1 MGNAETVVIPVK
13 LGLTGLDVRLC
24 RVPGPHL
31 GWSEV
36 EWSPVGGAGS
46 DEFSIPWLEASLIH
60 RHTSCWSSL
69 AVQVLLLQHNSR
81 GAVSVH
87 VTESQICFSLHRY
100 LTSCQEDLGL
110 IAPSRLGWRGLF
122 FALGTTVRVTIPRGS
137 VFEPRP

>member
-46 DEFSIPWLEASLIH
+46 DEFSSP
-60 RHTSCWSSL
+60 
-69 AVQVLLLQHNSR
+69 
-81 GAVSVH
+81 G
-87 VTESQICFSLHRY
+87 
-100 LTSCQEDLGL
+100 
-110 IAPSRLGWRGLF
+110 
-122 FALGTTVRVTIPRGS
+122 
-137 VFEPRP
+137 